1 VPLLH
6 SPPAIVEH
14 AARDRSSLLI
24 LAVAGSA
31 ALVFAARWLWIDA
44 SPTWL
49 TIISETLIVG
59 RVEAAAT
66 VFLGIFIEAV
76 PFLLLG
82 VLVSACLQALV
93 PDQILLG
100 LLPRH
105 PIPAALVGGLLGALV
120 PVCECGI
127 VAVSRRLLRKGA
139 PLPLAVALML
149 AGPVVNPIVLAST
162 WVAFGGNLPFVAG
175 RLGLVWAVAVVVA
188 LVLSRHPRPS
198 DLLASALAASLSSG
212 GDDVGARPSVGV
224 VVRGAAD
231 EFVEMAR
238 YLVIGA
244 AFASLLQT
252 FVSRSIVLAI
262 AHDPVLSVLAL
273 MLLAVLLSVCS
284 TVDAFVA
291 LSFAGS
297 FHAGALLG
305 FLAFGPMV
313 DLKSILMYGTV
324 LRRPVV
330 LLLVVLCG
338 QIVFLVAGC
347 IGLRIG

>member
-1 VPLLH
+1 M
-6 SPPAIVEH
+6 IF
-14 AARDRSSLLI
+14 
-24 LAVAGSA
+24 AVAGSA
-31 ALVFAARWLWIDA
+31 GLLLAARWLRIDVPPA
-44 SPTWL
+44 QFTAIAATP
-49 TIISETLIVG
+49 VAG
-59 RVEAAAT
+59 RIEAAAT
-66 VFLGIFIEAV
+66 VFMGIFLEAV
-76 PFLLLG
+76 PFLVFG

-93 PDQILLG
+93 PDQLLLR

-105 PIPAALVGGLLGALV
+105 PIPAALVGGLLGVLV

-162 WVAFGGNLPFVAG
+162 WVAFGGSLPFVVG

-188 LVLSRHPRPS
+188 LVLSRHPKPS
-198 DLLASALAASLSSG
+198 ELLAPALAASLTSG
-212 GDDVGARPSVGV
+212 GDDAGARPSVGV

-231 EFVEMAR
+231 EFVEMVR
-238 YLVIGA
+238 YLVLGA
-244 AFASLLQT
+244 AFASVLQT

-262 AHDPVLSVLAL
+262 AHDPALSVLAL

-297 FHAGALLG
+297 FNAGALLA

-330 LLLVVLCG
+330 ALLVVLCA

-347 IGLRIG
+347 VGLRVD